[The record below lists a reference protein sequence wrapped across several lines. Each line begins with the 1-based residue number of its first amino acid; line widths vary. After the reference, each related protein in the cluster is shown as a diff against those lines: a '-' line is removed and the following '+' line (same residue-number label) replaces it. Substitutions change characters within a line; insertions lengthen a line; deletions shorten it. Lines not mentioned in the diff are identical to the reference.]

1 MSKIKYPDF
10 TYNQTIRMLRGD
22 TTPVS
27 LDYAPALLGHHHFVL
42 VWDGDADPTNTNV
55 TLGILKGV
63 SMTADKMLFTVHTCS
78 TDFDLTYDN
87 AEYIRNDSCPEV
99 LVKAEGGAFV
109 GKLVGIDYDKGM
121 AVVQDNDSV
130 KFWSLSIVTYIDDVN
145 TDHLGLRTA
154 EPAKEEAN
162 G

>member
-27 LDYAPALLGHHHFVL
+27 LDSAPDLLGHHHFVL
-42 VWDGDADPTNTNV
+42 VWDGDGDPTNASV
-55 TLGILKGV
+55 TLGILTGV
-63 SMTADKMLFTVHTCS
+63 IMTADKMRFRVHTCS

-87 AEYIRNDSCPEV
+87 AVYIRNDCCPEV
-99 LVKAEGGAFV
+99 LVKAECGAFV

-121 AVVQDNDSV
+121 AVVQGKDGV
-130 KFWSLSIVTYIDDVN
+130 GFWFLSIVTYIDDVN

-154 EPAKEEAN
+154 EPAKEEGNA
-162 G
+162 

>member
-1 MSKIKYPDF
+1 MSKIKYPNF
-10 TYNQTIRMLRGD
+10 SYNQTIKMLRGD

-27 LDYAPALLGHHHFVL
+27 LDSANGLLEHHHFVL
-42 VWDGDADPTNTNV
+42 VWDGDGDPTNASV
-55 TLGILKGV
+55 TLGILTGI
-63 SMTADKMLFTVHTCS
+63 SLTADKMRFTVHTCS

-87 AEYIRNDSCPEV
+87 AVYIRNDRCPEV
-99 LVKAEGGAFV
+99 LVKSEHGSFV

-121 AVVQDNDSV
+121 AVVQDRNGV
-130 KFWSLSIVTYIDDVN
+130 AFWSLSIVTYVEDVN
-145 TDHLGLRTA
+145 TDNLGLRLA